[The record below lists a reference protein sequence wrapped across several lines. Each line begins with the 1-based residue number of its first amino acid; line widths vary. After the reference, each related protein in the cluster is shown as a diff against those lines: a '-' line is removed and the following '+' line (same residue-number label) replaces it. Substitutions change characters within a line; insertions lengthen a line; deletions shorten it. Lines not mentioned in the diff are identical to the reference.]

1 MREAA
6 ASSPPSACGPWPPCN
21 GTWKFAVSGPIVS
34 PESASFQSEQ
44 PGERPKVLFLGGA
57 HDSQVG
63 FSSHFGNDIE
73 IVRVDSAIE
82 VLSNLVEGEFAGVYC
97 DTDHFAKSLD
107 LSKIFCGDRI
117 LEGMPDGVVLLD
129 KENKILWGNGRL
141 REWTGAERVIGE
153 NFYRVMGSPELL
165 GPDFCPLHSALA
177 TRRPCASIMRC
188 DDNKFFRLHAAPVFA
203 TGSDGVPQNLVVT
216 VHDMSQEVLQQQKL
230 AAIHQAGV
238 ELADLTT
245 SDVSQLAEEERIEL
259 LKSNILQCIQE
270 VLQLDVVEIRM
281 LDQDTGEL
289 IPLLEVGM
297 VPEAA
302 VRKLYAQTSGNGV
315 TGFVAATG
323 KSYICEHTTED
334 PLFLEGS
341 AGARSSLTVPLILH
355 EQVIGTLNVE
365 SPEGNAFSESDLQF
379 LEIFARS
386 VAVALNTLELLAA
399 EKASTAAASV
409 EAIHSAVA
417 LPVDVILNDAV
428 NIMERY
434 IGHEPDVV
442 ERLHR
447 ILRNA
452 RDIKQVIQ
460 KVGQSMSP
468 TQAQPATGSTDSRPK
483 LVGKRILVVDAD
495 ESVRSAA
502 HGLLER
508 YHCVVETAHD
518 GNEARLMVRNLAAG
532 SAYDVIIADIRLP
545 DMNGYELMSKLAE
558 LMEKVPMVLMTG
570 FGYDP
575 GHSIVKARQA
585 GLKYVLY
592 KPFRL
597 DQLVSVV
604 ESTIDDRQLPPG

>member
-1 MREAA
+1 M
-6 ASSPPSACGPWPPCN
+6 
-21 GTWKFAVSGPIVS
+21 S
-34 PESASFQSEQ
+34 PESASFQNEQ

-57 HDSQVG
+57 HDSQVD
-63 FSSHFGNDIE
+63 FSSHFGDDIE
-73 IVRVDSAIE
+73 IVRVDSALE
-82 VLSNLVEGEFAGVYC
+82 VLSNLVAGEFAAVYC

-188 DDNKFFRLHAAPVFA
+188 DDNKFYRLHAAPVFA
-203 TGSDGVPQNLVVT
+203 TGSDGAPQNLVVT

-238 ELADLTT
+238 ELADLSTH
-245 SDVSQLAEEERIEL
+245 DVSQLAEEERIEL

-281 LDQDTGEL
+281 LDQDTREL

-297 VPEAA
+297 APEAA
-302 VRKLYAQTSGNGV
+302 VRKLYAQPSGNGV

-460 KVGQSMSP
+460 KVGQSMGP
-468 TQAQPATGSTDSRPK
+468 TQAQLATGSTDSRPR

-502 HGLLER
+502 HALLER

-518 GNEARLMVRNLAAG
+518 GNEARLMVRNLSAG

-545 DMNGYELMSKLAE
+545 DMNGYELLTKLAE
-558 LMEKVPMVLMTG
+558 AMEKVPMVLMTG

-585 GLKYVLY
+585 GLQHVLY

-604 ESTIDDRQLPPG
+604 ESTIEGREFSA